1 MSLPENPQ
9 QSPPSRDVALAA
21 LSEALVKV
29 GQADERLARADRRAI
44 GLEQGAARQSSPQ
57 QTGTAVQRTRLSLGA
72 LVLWSLIG
80 PLAIVVIGA
89 ATFAWPSP
97 QGQAV
102 RLTVARWVQE
112 GLSTPSSVW
121 LERLERLARPAP
133 SDLEMTDAGRQQ
145 PSSEAQTPPPQVVAP
160 ITAPMSP
167 QLTKRLQTI
176 TRELAEV
183 QQAIEQLRASQTQ
196 FVHDNAGLAERVKE
210 TQEQMARQTGGLAN
224 DLKQTRSE
232 IGRGSA
238 DTAAQLKASQEQM
251 AGISQQLKAVQE
263 QMTHL
268 GATEQQ
274 PRPSIGISRRKSG
287 PTPASRQVKLR
298 P

>member
-1 MSLPENPQ
+1 MGLPENP
-9 QSPPSRDVALAA
+9 PPSRDVALAA
-21 LSEALVKV
+21 LSEALVNV
-29 GQADERLARADRRAI
+29 GQADERLTRADGRAI

-57 QTGTAVQRTRLSLGA
+57 QTGTAVLRTRSSLGA

-80 PLAIVVIGA
+80 PLAVAGIGA
-89 ATFAWPSP
+89 AAFTWPSP
-97 QGQAV
+97 QGLAV
-102 RLTVARWVQE
+102 RLTIARWVQE

-121 LERLERLARPAP
+121 LERLERLARTAP
-133 SDLEMTDAGRQQ
+133 SDLDVIGAGRQQ
-145 PSSEAQTPPPQVVAP
+145 PSSEGQTPPPQIVAP

-167 QLTKRLQTI
+167 QLTMRLQTI

-183 QQAIEQLRASQTQ
+183 QQAIEQLRASQAQ

-210 TQEQMARQTGGLAN
+210 TQEQMARQTDELAN

-251 AGISQQLKAVQE
+251 AGISQQLKGSTGTNDSPWSNRAAAVDW
-263 QMTHL
+263 HL
-268 GATEQQ
+268 KA
-274 PRPSIGISRRKSG
+274 
-287 PTPASRQVKLR
+287 
-298 P
+298 